1 MGHALDVICQ
11 FIHNIANERLDFR
24 NKLLLFKKRLE
35 PIARLNGNDIII
47 RRFQPNAL
55 DQVNYL
61 QGISIFVFRLSE
73 NIFDVIT
80 DQQTI
85 AASYQD

>member
-11 FIHNIANERLDFR
+11 FIHNIANERLDFW
-24 NKLLLFKKRLE
+24 NKLLLLKKRLE

-47 RRFQPNAL
+47 WRFQPNAF

-61 QGISIFVFRLSE
+61 QGISIFVFRLGE